1 MSLIPLRRISSLFLA
16 SLMLAACSS
25 QLSMENYNKLK
36 VGQSYEDVRKII
48 GEPARCDEMLGIR
61 TCIWGEEKQGIT
73 INFVA
78 GQVMLLSATNLK

>member
-1 MSLIPLRRISSLFLA
+1 MRLIPLRRIPGLFLSSLL
-16 SLMLAACSS
+16 LAACGS
-25 QLSMENYNKLK
+25 QLSLENYNKLK

-78 GQVMLLSATNLK
+78 GQVMLLSATNIK

>member
-1 MSLIPLRRISSLFLA
+1 MNPITLRRIAGLFLA
-16 SLMLAACSS
+16 SLLLTACGS

-36 VGQSYEDVRKII
+36 VGQSYEEVRKII

>member
-1 MSLIPLRRISSLFLA
+1 MSLIPLRRVAGLFLA
-16 SLMLAACSS
+16 SLLLAACGS

-36 VGQSYEDVRKII
+36 VGQTYEEVRKII
-48 GEPARCDEMLGIR
+48 GEPARCDEMLGVR

>member
-1 MSLIPLRRISSLFLA
+1 MNRSLSFAVLSALL
-16 SLMLAACSS
+16 LAACGNRVS
-25 QLSMENYNKLK
+25 LENYNKLK
-36 VGQSYEDVRKII
+36 TGQSYEEVKQLL

-61 TCIWGEEKQGIT
+61 TCIWGDEKQGIT

>member
-1 MSLIPLRRISSLFLA
+1 MSLILLRRIAGLFLT
-16 SLMLAACSS
+16 SLLLAACGN

-48 GEPARCDEMLGIR
+48 GEPARCDEVLGIR
-61 TCIWGEEKQGIT
+61 TCIWGDEKQGIT

-78 GQVMLLSATNLK
+78 GQVMLVSATNIK

>member
-1 MSLIPLRRISSLFLA
+1 MNHLPLRRIAALVLA
-16 SLMLAACSS
+16 SLMLTACGS

-36 VGQSYEDVRKII
+36 VGQTYEEVRKII
-48 GEPARCDEMLGIR
+48 GEPARCDEMIGIR

>member
-1 MSLIPLRRISSLFLA
+1 MSLIPLRRIAGFFLA
-16 SLMLAACSS
+16 SLVLAACSS

-36 VGQSYEDVRKII
+36 VGQSYDEVRKII
-48 GEPARCDEMLGIR
+48 GEPARCDEMLVIR

-78 GQVMLLSATNLK
+78 GQAMLLSATNIQ

>member
-1 MSLIPLRRISSLFLA
+1 MNLIHLRRIVGIFLA
-16 SLMLAACSS
+16 SLLLAACGS

-36 VGQSYEDVRKII
+36 VGQSYEEVRKIV

-61 TCIWGEEKQGIT
+61 TCIWGDEKQGIT

>member
-1 MSLIPLRRISSLFLA
+1 MNLLPLRRIAALVLA
-16 SLMLAACSS
+16 SLMLTACGS

-36 VGQSYEDVRKII
+36 VGQTYEEVRKII
-48 GEPARCDEMLGIR
+48 GEPARCDEMIGIR

>member
-1 MSLIPLRRISSLFLA
+1 MNRIPLRRIAGLFLA

-78 GQVMLLSATNLK
+78 GQVMLLSATNIK